1 MNGWRLVLAASMG
14 FGCRAPD
21 VDWPAYLGDSGS
33 SQYSSL
39 EQITVDNVGEL
50 ELAWV
55 YRSGDADSEDRT
67 QIQCNPIIVDGVLYG
82 TSPTLKLFALDAATG
97 KELWRFDP
105 FDDDYQLFGLG
116 VNRGVT
122 LWEDRVVYT
131 AGDKL
136 YAVAKDSG
144 EEIFNLDLHV
154 GLGERA
160 EGLFIG
166 SNTPGVVFENLLIL
180 GHRASE
186 NLPSVPGD
194 IRAFDLETGDLVWS
208 FHTIPHPGELGYD
221 TWPEDAWKNSG
232 GANAWAGLSVDV
244 ERGVVYVPTGS
255 AAYDF
260 YGGDRPGQNL
270 FANTLLALDARTGER
285 RWHYQFVHHD
295 IWDRDLPAPPNLV
308 TVNGVD
314 AVAQITKSG
323 YVFVFDR
330 DTGEPLFPIDEVPV
344 ARTELPGETTWP
356 TQPVPTKP
364 PPFARQELTASNLRP
379 FARERF
385 ERLRPSVPFTPPSR
399 EGTVILP
406 GYDGG
411 GEWGGAAFD
420 PETATLYVNASEM
433 PWVLTMMEVHDTG
446 LHTGGLAYAMH
457 CLYCHGV
464 DREGDPIGIYPALTH
479 LDDEADVRDVIQNG
493 RGAMPTFSHLEPE
506 VTDSLVAYLFD
517 REDPFPDNAPHAPL
531 PFMSTG
537 YHRFVDDNGDPAIEP
552 PWGTLSAI
560 DLERGEIR
568 WQVPLG
574 GATGAENY
582 GGAVVTASG
591 LVFIAASKD
600 EKFRAFH
607 KESGEL
613 LWEVDLPA
621 GGYATP
627 ATYSVSGRQYVV
639 IAAGGGKMGTPSG
652 DAYLAFA
659 LPEEY

>member
-506 VTDSLVAYLFD
+506 VTDALVAYLFD